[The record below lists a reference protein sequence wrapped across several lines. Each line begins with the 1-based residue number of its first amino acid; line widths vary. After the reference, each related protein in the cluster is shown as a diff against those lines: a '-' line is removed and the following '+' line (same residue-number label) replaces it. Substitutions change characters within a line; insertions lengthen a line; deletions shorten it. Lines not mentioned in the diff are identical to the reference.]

1 MGAGGSTGRLLAAGG
16 GRRTGAL
23 VTVGVTLTLTAC
35 GSSLAA
41 PATGNGALAGQ
52 RSTADEVRA
61 GAPGATGLSPFY
73 RVPSP
78 LGAAPPG
85 TIIRSQPIETAGQLP
100 PGATA
105 YRVIY
110 HSESIND
117 TDIAVSGVVVVP
129 GGTPPPGGFPIVSWA
144 HGTTGLSDQ
153 CAPSVAG
160 FSSIPDL
167 DTTIDARMIVAAT
180 DFEGLGTVHPYL
192 VGQSEAQGVLDAA
205 RAARALAGVAASN
218 AVVVLGYSQGG
229 QAALFA
235 GQIAQSYAPELFV
248 AGVVAVAPVTSLT
261 ELAPAVP
268 GRATDPDAGFAAMA
282 LYAWSVT
289 YGNFPLSSV
298 LDTEGLRNAAL
309 LGSACSSTVG
319 SVYDA
324 VPTDLLFRPG
334 WSQIPSVSADDSTN
348 QPGNSPISAPV
359 LVVQGTRDSLVP
371 YGATTAPGR
380 RHPVPRPA
388 RRGALRARRGSQP
401 QRCTGSRVSRSSSSG
416 SPTASTAG
424 PRLTLCPIGDRTTF
438 GSDLDEVGR

>member
-1 MGAGGSTGRLLAAGG
+1 MQTGR
-16 GRRTGAL
+16 L
-23 VTVGVTLTLTAC
+23 VTVGGFRRTAALVALGVGLTLTAC

-41 PATGNGALAGQ
+41 PATGRAAGDPPGMTTGNGAFAGQ
-52 RSTADEVRA
+52 RSTADDVRA
-61 GAPGATGLSPFY
+61 GAQGATGLVPFY

-85 TIIRSQPIETAGQLP
+85 TIIRSQPIGSAGQLP

-110 HSESIND
+110 HSESIDD

-160 FSSIPDL
+160 FGSIPYL
-167 DTTIDARMIVAAT
+167 DTMLDARMIVAAT

-205 RAARALAGVAASN
+205 RAARTLAGVAASN
-218 AVVVLGYSQGG
+218 TLVVLGYSQGG

-268 GRATDPDAGFAAMA
+268 RRGTDQDAGFAAMA

-289 YGNFPLSSV
+289 YGNFALSSV
-298 LDTEGLRNAAL
+298 LDMSGLRNSAL

-324 VPTDLLFRPG
+324 IPTDLLFRPG
-334 WSQIPSVSADDSTN
+334 WSRIPAVSADDSVN
-348 QPGNSPISAPV
+348 QPGNGPISAPV

-371 YGATTAPGR
+371 YGTTTTLVDATLCRGQDDVVR
-380 RHPVPRPA
+380 YVPIEGA
-388 RRGALRARRGSQP
+388 SHSGAL
-401 QRCTGSRVSRSSSSG
+401 SSG
-416 SPTASTAG
+416 QSIIEQWIA
-424 PRLTLCPIGDRTTF
+424 DRVHRRAATD
-438 GSDLDEVGR
+438 SCAR